1 MTGETVKPDSV
12 NILGKIY
19 QITYCDKPSDVDIFR
34 RESIWGQVDY
44 WTHTIRI
51 YNGAE
56 YSESV
61 IHTLLHEILHV
72 ITWELDIKSIDSK
85 DDDGHDQLDRLA
97 LALADFL
104 NRNKWLKTDAT
115 GDNRSD
121 SKIR

>member
-19 QITYCDKPSDVDIFR
+19 QITYCDKPSDVDVFR
-34 RESIWGQVDY
+34 RESI
-44 WTHTIRI
+44 
-51 YNGAE
+51 
-56 YSESV
+56 
-61 IHTLLHEILHV
+61 
-72 ITWELDIKSIDSK
+72 WELDIKSIDSK

-104 NRNKWLKTDAT
+104 NRNKWLKIDVT